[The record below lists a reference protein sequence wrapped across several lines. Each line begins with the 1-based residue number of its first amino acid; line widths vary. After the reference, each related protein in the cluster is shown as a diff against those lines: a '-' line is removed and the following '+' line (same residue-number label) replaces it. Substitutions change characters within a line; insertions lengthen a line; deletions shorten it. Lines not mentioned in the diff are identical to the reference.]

1 MQHTNGSATPREAAD
16 TACANGAEN
25 SARQLEHAI
34 VALPSLLPQDPD
46 TRDRSTPE
54 YLTWEQRLVE
64 DLRQRAI
71 QNPLHVLRTPLGL
84 RVLAGETRRRAGLLA
99 GRATAPV
106 IIHDDA
112 MTDGEM
118 ALEQL
123 LDDEMRHPL
132 TDMERAEKYFAL
144 MQLND
149 WTQVQLAQHVGRSP
163 SFVSKLLSPFEK
175 FPEDLRSRIGKGDG
189 KIPITGAAAI
199 ARLDSLEAIRETAAV
214 VLARGLKRD
223 AIIALVNQR
232 LNKKQSGR
240 KPLKL
245 KCGGVTATVTGNVVE
260 SLKAF
265 IGKAGEA
272 LKKLERD
279 NLPPE
284 FLGGLM
290 QQ

>member
-1 MQHTNGSATPREAAD
+1 MQHTNGSATLREAAD
-16 TACANGAEN
+16 AASTHSTE
-25 SARQLEHAI
+25 SRARKLEHAI
-34 VALPSLLPQDPD
+34 VPLPSLLPQDPD
-46 TRDRSTPE
+46 TRDRNTPE
-54 YLTWEQRLVE
+54 YLAWEQQLVE
-64 DLRQRAI
+64 DLRQRPI
-71 QNPLHVLRTPLGL
+71 QNPMHVLRTPLGL
-84 RVLAGETRRRAGLLA
+84 RMLAGETRRRAGLLA
-99 GRATAPV
+99 GCADAPV
-106 IIHDDA
+106 IIHDYP
-112 MTDGEM
+112 MTDGEK

-149 WTQVQLAQHVGRSP
+149 WTQVQLAQHVGRSQ

-175 FPEDLRSRIGKGDG
+175 FPEDLRAKIGKGDG

-199 ARLDSLEAIRETAAV
+199 ARLDSLEAIRGTAGV

-232 LNKKQSGR
+232 LNKKQNGQ

-245 KCGGVTATVTGNVVE
+245 KCGGVTATVTGNTVE

-272 LKKLERD
+272 LKKLEKD

-284 FLGGLM
+284 FLGVLM
-290 QQ
+290 Q